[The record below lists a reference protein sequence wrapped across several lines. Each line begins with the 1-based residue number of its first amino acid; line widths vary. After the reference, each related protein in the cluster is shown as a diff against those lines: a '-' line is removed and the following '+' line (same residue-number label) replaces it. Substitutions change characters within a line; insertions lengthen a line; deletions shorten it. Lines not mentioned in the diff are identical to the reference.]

1 MMKAFVVGI
10 LAIALLG
17 CPLACQAQ
25 DDGSIQLPKPA
36 TQGGMPLMQALK
48 QRQSLREFS
57 EKELPLQVL
66 SDLLWAAFG
75 INRPESGGRTAPSA
89 RNRQEI
95 DIYVATRNG
104 LYVYDALENALV
116 FVLPDDIRAVTGGQP
131 FIVDAPVDLI
141 YVADHKK
148 MEGMTGP
155 QKEFYAA
162 ADTGFISQNV
172 YLYCASSGLAT
183 VVRGSFR
190 KIDLSRAMKLRPSQT
205 IILTQTVGYPAS

>member
-1 MMKAFVVGI
+1 MKALIIGI
-10 LAIALLG
+10 LVIVLLG
-17 CPLACQAQ
+17 CPLASRAQ
-25 DDGSIQLPKPA
+25 DDGSIRLPEPA

-95 DIYVATRNG
+95 DIYVATQKG
-104 LYVYDALENALV
+104 LYRYDAQENALIPV
-116 FVLPDDIRAVTGGQP
+116 SSDDIRAFTGEQP
-131 FIVDAPVDLI
+131 FIADAPVDLI
-141 YVADHKK
+141 YVADHTK
-148 MEGMTGP
+148 MEGMTGSE
-155 QKEFYAA
+155 KEFYAA

-190 KIDLSRAMKLRPSQT
+190 KIHLARAMKLIPSQT
-205 IILTQTVGYPAS
+205 IILTQTVGYPAR